1 MKVSIITV
9 TYNSATTIVDTIESV
24 LQQTYPHI
32 EYIVVDGGSKD
43 DTIEQVKR
51 FETAFGDRLKW
62 ISEPD
67 KGIYDA
73 MNKGIAMASGDS
85 WYSQFGRL
93 FYLKASNCQYGQCF

>member
-9 TYNSATTIVDTIESV
+9 TYNSAKTIVDTIESV

-51 FETAFGDRLKW
+51 F
-62 ISEPD
+62 
-67 KGIYDA
+67 
-73 MNKGIAMASGDS
+73 
-85 WYSQFGRL
+85 
-93 FYLKASNCQYGQCF
+93 